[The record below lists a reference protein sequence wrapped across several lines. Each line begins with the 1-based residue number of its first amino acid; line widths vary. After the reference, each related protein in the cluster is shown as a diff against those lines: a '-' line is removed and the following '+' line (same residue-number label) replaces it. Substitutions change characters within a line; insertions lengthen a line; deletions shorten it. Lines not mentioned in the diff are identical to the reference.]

1 MANVIFI
8 SSVSYL
14 NYFFFCLR
22 ELKIRRHGHKCLP
35 EHIGSITYF
44 ISPFPKLSIIN
55 FFESYII
62 VHSSGLT
69 SVLIKK
75 TRPMGGTNLLEI
87 FFFTQSLDSCWSIKG
102 PEGCFFFTRENYLP
116 LAAPLIGA
124 SSLPGLLDIEFEPTS
139 PPFYFFLT
147 QQASM
152 KFAATR
158 SQTQDLERYLSSDN
172 QACLHNVWILKEVLF

>member
-1 MANVIFI
+1 
-8 SSVSYL
+8 
-14 NYFFFCLR
+14 
-22 ELKIRRHGHKCLP
+22 
-35 EHIGSITYF
+35 
-44 ISPFPKLSIIN
+44 
-55 FFESYII
+55 
-62 VHSSGLT
+62 
-69 SVLIKK
+69 
-75 TRPMGGTNLLEI
+75 MGGTNLLEI